1 MIVYVVGGAG
11 FLGRRIVKAFAEQ
24 GHDVVSVDINP
35 PSVPVDFGP
44 KVRSMRVDVTDFEQ
58 VMSTM
63 SACKPDIAINLGFM
77 RENLPRLAFKLNVLG
92 MDNCLEA
99 ARLCNVRRVLYCS
112 SLAVHGRQSNYGDR
126 LILESEPTAPIKQ
139 YDVHKV
145 FNEWQ
150 AKEYAGKHGMSV
162 IGIRAANVSGTDKSI
177 GSVDHVDCIVKP
189 AMGQTVRFDYRDKMR
204 CVIHGDDAA
213 QVFARIALAPNPK
226 YTIYNTGGEPLSL
239 GNIADMVRKVI
250 PDADIKF
257 DHETGAREGS
267 SAYLLGNQRLTSEF
281 GFSYMPYEE
290 RIRQMIET
298 VRSNG
303 ALG

>member
-11 FLGRRIVKAFAEQ
+11 FLGRRIVKIFAED
-24 GHDVVSVDINP
+24 GHDVVSLDINT

-44 KVRSMRVDVTDFEQ
+44 KVRFMRMDVTDFEQ

-63 SACKPDIAINLGFM
+63 SACKPDIVINLGFM
-77 RENLPRLAFKLNVLG
+77 RENLPRPAFKLNVLG

-99 ARLCNVRRVLYCS
+99 ARLCNVGRVLYCS

-150 AKEYAGKHGMSV
+150 AKEYREKHGMSV
-162 IGIRAANVSGTDKSI
+162 IGIRPTNVSGTDKSI

-189 AMGQTVRFDYRDKMR
+189 AKGQKVRFDYRDRMR
-204 CVIHGDDAA
+204 NVIHGDDAA
-213 QVFARIALAPNPK
+213 QAFLRVGLAPNPK
-226 YTIYNTGGEPLSL
+226 HTIYNTGGEALSL
-239 GNIADMVRKVI
+239 GDIADMVRKII
-250 PDADIKF
+250 PDADIAS
-257 DHETGAREGS
+257 TTRAEGKNDRAHTC
-267 SAYLLGNQRLTSEF
+267 SATS
-281 GFSYMPYEE
+281 
-290 RIRQMIET
+290 
-298 VRSNG
+298 
-303 ALG
+303 A